1 MVVEEEEEVVE
12 EEELSGDQVFF
23 PRANNCLYSQQ
34 IEQTLLQAMA
44 GFEDEEFGEV
54 DNEEKE
60 DEEREEENE
69 RWVGEE
75 KEKRRWKNKSA
86 EATLLLRS
94 PFISKSQPNVDTL
107 VV

>member
-1 MVVEEEEEVVE
+1 MVVEEEEEEEVVE

-44 GFEDEEFGEV
+44 GFEGEEFVEV

-60 DEEREEENE
+60 DEREEENE
-69 RWVGEE
+69 RWVGEGKGETAVE
-75 KEKRRWKNKSA
+75 K
-86 EATLLLRS
+86 
-94 PFISKSQPNVDTL
+94 
-107 VV
+107 

>member
-1 MVVEEEEEVVE
+1 MEPGPGQESNWRLVSALGMVVEEEEEVVE

-69 RWVGEE
+69 R
-75 KEKRRWKNKSA
+75 
-86 EATLLLRS
+86 
-94 PFISKSQPNVDTL
+94 
-107 VV
+107 